1 MFPDRIIL
9 GKLFSFFFALI
20 FILKIS
26 YNFCGT
32 EFWWRFQFIK
42 NLSDGAFAAFRFWVL
57 LLWESWV
64 DPEWKAWI
72 LWSSH
77 LRIESFETCIMHGL
91 ILDFNYHLFDILK
104 EYWDCLLEA
113 NRGQRVT
120 GAEAIAMWILSICI
134 RIYGVIDWGIKKIL
148 TFQI

>member
-1 MFPDRIIL
+1 
-9 GKLFSFFFALI
+9 
-20 FILKIS
+20 
-26 YNFCGT
+26 
-32 EFWWRFQFIK
+32 
-42 NLSDGAFAAFRFWVL
+42 
-57 LLWESWV
+57 
-64 DPEWKAWI
+64 
-72 LWSSH
+72 
-77 LRIESFETCIMHGL
+77 MHGL